1 MNRLDQLFARS
12 QREIEAH
19 ATEVAATEIGRNYI
33 DEAAHLL
40 AGLRLWA
47 QCQYRSDQVIREILE
62 TADPTALQNAARKL
76 RNMKTQE
83 SQGCA
88 PIGRGDREVAG
99 RADDGRRVLCP
110 PSPVAVR
117 RLDDGPRAGDDG
129 RWLGQTP
136 PAVTTGSAF
145 GAPLAVPGIEHLDDG
160 PLDDLDSTPLYDA
173 VATMD
178 TVTLIRSALRGVL
191 AVADP
196 PLRAQVRAALGS
208 GDDYATL
215 GKPQIDWDHPA
226 AREQL
231 IDSRARD
238 GFAVLALIDGRELVE
253 PVEQAAALLAT
264 VLGQDLATGED
275 GVFRIAR
282 RVGKDRVISTVDP
295 DTRHGHKTAARGFDG
310 YKGHLAVDPDS
321 EIITATTVTPG
332 NTGDAAV
339 AADLIADLG
348 RTDAAGNDAARN
360 HAARNHAARDRSDH
374 TGRGGAQPPTVYGDK
389 AGAVAPGRRPTP
401 SRRSSSCSRTRG
413 WPGGD
418 DRLPGAARLEPARS
432 ADRRPQQ
439 GVRPRRRRRLGGRV
453 RPRRLA
459 DAPPRVHR
467 QPVAVDV
474 EVRFAIHP
482 SPW

>member
-1 MNRLDQLFARS
+1 M
-12 QREIEAH
+12 
-19 ATEVAATEIGRNYI
+19 
-33 DEAAHLL
+33 
-40 AGLRLWA
+40 
-47 QCQYRSDQVIREILE
+47 
-62 TADPTALQNAARKL
+62 
-76 RNMKTQE
+76 
-83 SQGCA
+83 
-88 PIGRGDREVAG
+88 
-99 RADDGRRVLCP
+99 
-110 PSPVAVR
+110 
-117 RLDDGPRAGDDG
+117 
-129 RWLGQTP
+129 
-136 PAVTTGSAF
+136 
-145 GAPLAVPGIEHLDDG
+145 
-160 PLDDLDSTPLYDA
+160 
-173 VATMD
+173 
-178 TVTLIRSALRGVL
+178 
-191 AVADP
+191 
-196 PLRAQVRAALGS
+196 GS

-360 HAARNHAARDRSDH
+360 HAARNHADRNHADRNHAARDRSDH
-374 TGRGGAQPPTVYGDK
+374 TGRAAHGVRRQGGRGRAGPPPHSIPAQLELLTH
-389 AGAVAPGRRPTP
+389 
-401 SRRSSSCSRTRG
+401 
-413 WPGGD
+413 
-418 DRLPGAARLEPARS
+418 ARLA
-432 ADRRPQQ
+432 
-439 GVRPRRRRRLGGRV
+439 GR
-453 RPRRLA
+453 
-459 DAPPRVHR
+459 
-467 QPVAVDV
+467 
-474 EVRFAIHP
+474 
-482 SPW
+482 

>member
-12 QREIEAH
+12 QREIEAQ

-47 QCQYRSDQVIREILE
+47 QSQYRSDQVIREILE

-145 GAPLAVPGIEHLDDG
+145 GAPLAVPEIEHLDDG
-160 PLDDLDSTPLYDA
+160 PMDDLDSTPLYDA

-215 GKPQIDWDHPA
+215 GKPQIDRDHPA

-295 DTRHGHKTAARGFDG
+295 DTRHGHKTAARGFDELQG
-310 YKGHLAVDPDS
+310 PPRGRPRLGDHHCHDGH
-321 EIITATTVTPG
+321 PG
-332 NTGDAAV
+332 QHRRRRRRRGPHRRPRAHRRGREPRGQEPRGQGPLRPHRERRRPAAHGV
-339 AADLIADLG
+339 RRQG
-348 RTDAAGNDAARN
+348 
-360 HAARNHAARDRSDH
+360 
-374 TGRGGAQPPTVYGDK
+374 GRGRAGPP
-389 AGAVAPGRRPTP
+389 PTP

-413 WPGGD
+413 WPG
-418 DRLPGAARLEPARS
+418 
-432 ADRRPQQ
+432 
-439 GVRPRRRRRLGGRV
+439 VGGRL
-453 RPRRLA
+453 RC
-459 DAPPRVHR
+459 
-467 QPVAVDV
+467 
-474 EVRFAIHP
+474 
-482 SPW
+482 

>member
-47 QCQYRSDQVIREILE
+47 QSQYRSDQVIREILE

-145 GAPLAVPGIEHLDDG
+145 GAPLAVPEIEHLDDG
-160 PLDDLDSTPLYDA
+160 PLDDLDSTPMYDA

-178 TVTLIRSALRGVL
+178 TVTLVRSAIRGLLKAADAELEQQLRAVL
-191 AVADP
+191 ARD
-196 PLRAQVRAALGS
+196 
-208 GDDYATL
+208 DDYIAA
-215 GKPQIDWDHPA
+215 GKPVCDYDDPA
-226 AREQL
+226 ARVEMVDAL
-231 IDSRARD
+231 ARD
-238 GFAVLALIDGRELVE
+238 GAALLGVLDGRELDEAV
-253 PVEQAAALLAT
+253 VQAGGVVGHGAGSGPGPGRGRGVPDRPA
-264 VLGQDLATGED
+264 GREGSGDLHGGPEA
-275 GVFRIAR
+275 
-282 RVGKDRVISTVDP
+282 
-295 DTRHGHKTAARGFDG
+295 RHGHKTAARGFDG
-310 YKGHLAVDPDS
+310 YKGHIGIDPDS
-321 EIITATTVTPG
+321 EIITATVVGPG
-332 NTGDAAV
+332 NAGDATA

-348 RTDAAGNDAARN
+348 RTDAAGNDAAGNDAARNHAARN

-389 AGAVAPGRRPTP
+389 AGAVAPGRRPHSIPAQLELLTHARLAGRRTTG
-401 SRRSSSCSRTRG
+401 SRRHATRN
-413 WPGGD
+413 
-418 DRLPGAARLEPARS
+418 RAAS
-432 ADRRPQQ
+432 
-439 GVRPRRRRRLGGRV
+439 
-453 RPRRLA
+453 
-459 DAPPRVHR
+459 
-467 QPVAVDV
+467 
-474 EVRFAIHP
+474 
-482 SPW
+482 